1 MKLKIFLPARLLL
14 DIEPV
19 DKVTADAENG
29 AFGLLPHHI
38 DFVTVLVPGILSY
51 TVSGREYFA
60 AVDEGILTK
69 AGPLLSIATRNAV
82 LGNELGSLQATVAA
96 RFRML
101 SANERKARAALARM
115 ETGLVRRLADLRE
128 Q

>member
-19 DKVTADAENG
+19 DKVTAEAENG

-51 TVSGREYFA
+51 TVGGREYFA
-60 AVDEGILTK
+60 AADEGILTK
-69 AGPLLSIATRNAV
+69 AGPLVAVSTRNAV
-82 LGNELGSLQATVAA
+82 LGDALGDLRTTVEAQ
-96 RFRML
+96 FRTL
-101 SANERKARAALARM
+101 SENERKTRTALARW
-115 ETGLVRRLADLRE
+115 ETVFVRRLAELRK
-128 Q
+128 